1 MPSDIQRSHG
11 QVFGTE
17 KFGHTWGRDSQVSE
31 MSSHS
36 GVAMGSPRCVLPCS
50 QTLGDQERS
59 EDLWLVSGR
68 NLQLVLGMADG
79 KQGRM
84 AHSWCSG
91 DLAVPEGSEKPGC
104 VWGSSL
110 RTPVHA

>member
-17 KFGHTWGRDSQVSE
+17 KFGHTWDRDPRVSE
-31 MSSHS
+31 MPSQSR
-36 GVAMGSPRCVLPCS
+36 VAVGSPRCASPCS

-68 NLQLVLGMADG
+68 NLQLVLRLAGG

-84 AHSWCSG
+84 AHGWCSG
-91 DLAVPEGSEKPGC
+91 DLAVPQGSEKPGL